1 MYTDSHLSS
10 PSPHGHARPVGK
22 HASGNVHRGQLLEQ
36 KLGCIRDMH
45 LGDSVLVVTQS
56 TLEESL
62 LQFSV
67 IPSSLAHIVRQIQGC
82 LSTYATGVI
91 KPQSSQ
97 MCTRKGSD
105 TSNNRSFRNALA
117 PCAIIQS
124 RSISPNRRPPS
135 RARPSTG
142 CRVKI

>member
-1 MYTDSHLSS
+1 MGKETEREKGEKGIETPEDGRDTTEEKNLMYTDSHLSS

-97 MCTRKGSD
+97 M
-105 TSNNRSFRNALA
+105 
-117 PCAIIQS
+117 
-124 RSISPNRRPPS
+124 
-135 RARPSTG
+135 
-142 CRVKI
+142 